1 MRIRNAIAGVLGLAF
16 MIWTTEA
23 FSQVNFI
30 EVKSEEEMDKAVS
43 LAAESNKYL
52 FVDVYATWCGPCK
65 MMDRDVY
72 PDSAVSAYLNGNYV
86 SVHMDG
92 ETEFGS
98 MYAATHQLRGFP
110 TMFVFSQA
118 EEKIGTIVGHRDPE
132 RLISELKGYERKY
145 ESLVQYRKDF
155 REGSMEMD
163 DFAAYLAAVGEMK
176 NSREAGQVVTAYLE
190 KKGDK
195 EISLEEIRM
204 LAPYTDLSHSLWKE
218 LHADPEKLKE
228 AVGSNYMGILEKI
241 YNNSLTLALERNDL
255 TMVSRL
261 SNELM
266 PMFEAGSGVERD
278 FRSVPFIQYY
288 YNSGKI
294 RELTSYVEDRYASD
308 RKDDH
313 GWLFEMTS
321 QIVNMDQNTLTPDL
335 LKKNEE
341 WLKTCIES
349 EETHDYYFYL
359 GMVLFFQK
367 KKEASI
373 EALEKSLVFAS
384 NEEQKSTVDRAL
396 QYIRG
401 N

>member
-1 MRIRNAIAGVLGLAF
+1 
-16 MIWTTEA
+16 
-23 FSQVNFI
+23 
-30 EVKSEEEMDKAVS
+30 
-43 LAAESNKYL
+43 
-52 FVDVYATWCGPCK
+52 
-65 MMDRDVY
+65 
-72 PDSAVSAYLNGNYV
+72 
-86 SVHMDG
+86 
-92 ETEFGS
+92 
-98 MYAATHQLRGFP
+98 
-110 TMFVFSQA
+110 
-118 EEKIGTIVGHRDPE
+118 
-132 RLISELKGYERKY
+132 
-145 ESLVQYRKDF
+145 
-155 REGSMEMD
+155 
-163 DFAAYLAAVGEMK
+163 
-176 NSREAGQVVTAYLE
+176 
-190 KKGDK
+190 
-195 EISLEEIRM
+195 M